1 MYSNLLKYLK
11 SPFTL
16 FFIAIILSGCMGTS
30 LLSEKDYMLRDQKVK
45 GTQKTDKQ
53 ALKEL
58 FRQETNRQMFFFPV
72 LPYVYFYEWGLRRYD
87 QDKIR
92 SQRQAVAEKFDL
104 EIAETQDE
112 SKVEKL
118 NAKKR
123 RKLGR
128 IDKKL
133 EDGNMFM
140 RWGEPISVLDS
151 SALIATTEQMALYL
165 KTKGFLES
173 ETDFRVKTRNK
184 KARVIYDVHEGPPYL
199 IDTVTYR
206 TTDENISK
214 ILLEST
220 RETLIK
226 QRSRY
231 DQVNLILERERIESL
246 MRDNGY
252 YDFSRQY
259 IDFLVYDTLAEDKLA
274 IEIIINNPKNGQHKI
289 FKVDSVIFHSDE
301 RALGRENRIR
311 TRFNGKVY
319 NFGTRRFSEKMLDQ
333 RIFIRSGSLY
343 SYNSTLETQRQL
355 ANLDNFKFINIYYD
369 STGGNFIANIYASP
383 LNKYQTTNEVGL
395 GIIVSEGFPSPFY
408 NFNLKNRNIFGS
420 LENMELSARIGI
432 EGLPSATDASQV
444 YKSTEAGGNFSLTFP
459 QFALPL
465 GSSLKRRLGNI
476 NPKTRATAGF
486 TFTNRPEY
494 QRNTFNTSL
503 SYNWQKGL
511 ERQYNFTLVDL
522 NLINSRNIS
531 REFQERLWE
540 FERAG
545 NKLINSFEPSF
556 INSMAF
562 STTYNFNQ
570 YGFYTRK
577 ASLLKIYLENGG
589 AFMDLSGIQFLSTL
603 QHYKFYKAF
612 IDYRGYRPMPKSS
625 SLAFRTFLG
634 LANPYGNT
642 EALPYEK
649 YFFAGGS
656 NGIRAW
662 RPRRLGPGSY
672 TPTKTLSDGQV
683 IYDDSFE
690 QPADILFEASLELRK
705 KLVGF
710 LEGALFIDI
719 GNSWTVKKDIDKEEE
734 TVLRPGADFSFDRF
748 YQEIAVGTGF
758 GVRFDFS
765 FLIIRFDWGF
775 KMYDPARAPGSR
787 FLLSRNFNAPPFHN
801 ERNYTLNLGIG
812 YPF

>member
-1 MYSNLLKYLK
+1 
-11 SPFTL
+11 
-16 FFIAIILSGCMGTS
+16 MGTS
-30 LLSEKDYMLRDQKVK
+30 LLKEKDYMLRSQRVK

-58 FRQETNRQMFFFPV
+58 YRQESNRQMFFFPV
-72 LPYVYFYEWGLRRYD
+72 LPYVYFYEWGSRRYD
-87 QDKIR
+87 RDKIMA
-92 SQRQAVAEKFDL
+92 QRQVAIEKFDQK
-104 EIAETQDE
+104 IAETEDDD
-112 SKVEKL
+112 KIEKL
-118 NAKKR
+118 NIKKR
-123 RKLGR
+123 RKLSR

-151 SALIATTEQMALYL
+151 SAVITTAEQMALFL

-173 ETDFRVKTRNK
+173 ETSYRVKTRNRI
-184 KARVIYDVHEGPPYL
+184 ARVVYDIHEGPPYL
-199 IDTVTYR
+199 IDTVTFR
-206 TTDENISK
+206 TTDANIYR
-214 ILLEST
+214 IMLEST
-220 RETLIK
+220 RETLVK

-231 DQVNLILERERIESL
+231 DQNNLILERERIESL

-259 IDFLVYDTLAEDKLA
+259 IDFIVYDTLSENKLA
-274 IEIIINNPKNGQHKI
+274 IEILINNPKNGNHKI

-301 RALGRENRIR
+301 RALGRSNRIS
-311 TRFNGKVY
+311 TRFNGKMY
-319 NFGTRRFSEKMLDQ
+319 NFGTRMFSEKILDQ
-333 RIFIRSGSLY
+333 RIFIRAGGLY
-343 SYNSTLETQRQL
+343 SYNNTLETQRQL

-369 STGGNFIANIYASP
+369 STGGSFTANIYASP
-383 LNKYQTTNEVGL
+383 LNKYQTSNEVGL

-444 YKSTEAGGNFSLTFP
+444 YKSTEAGGSFSLTFP

-465 GSSLKRRLGNI
+465 GSGLKRRLGNI
-476 NPKTRATAGF
+476 NPKTRAMAGF

-503 SYNWQKGL
+503 IYSWQRGL
-511 ERQYNFTLVDL
+511 ERQFNFTLLDL
-522 NLINSRNIS
+522 NLINSSNLS
-531 REFQERLWE
+531 REFRERLRE
-540 FERAG
+540 FELAG
-545 NKLINSFEPSF
+545 NKLINSFQPSF

-562 STTYNFNQ
+562 STTFNFNQ

-577 ASLLKIYLENGG
+577 ASLFKIYIENGG
-589 AFMDLSGIQFLSTL
+589 AFMDLSGIQFLNSM
-603 QHYKFYKAF
+603 QHYKYYKAF
-612 IDYRGYRPMPKSS
+612 VEHRGYRPLPKSS

-634 LANPYGNT
+634 VAKPYGNT

-656 NGIRAW
+656 SGIRAW

-683 IYDDSFE
+683 VYNDDFE
-690 QPADILFEASLELRK
+690 QPADILFEANLEIRK
-705 KLVGF
+705 KLIGF
-710 LEGALFIDI
+710 LEGAVFLDI
-719 GNSWTVKKDIDKEEE
+719 GNSWTIKNDINEDGE
-734 TVLRPGADFSFDRF
+734 VLRPGADFNINSFYR
-748 YQEIAVGTGF
+748 EIAVGTGF
-758 GVRFDFS
+758 GCRLDFS
-765 FLIIRFDWGF
+765 FLIIRFDLGI
-775 KMYDPARAPGSR
+775 KMYDPARDPGSR
-787 FLLSRNFNAPPFHN
+787 FVLSRGFNDPPFHHQ
-801 ERNYTLNLGIG
+801 RNLTLNLGIG